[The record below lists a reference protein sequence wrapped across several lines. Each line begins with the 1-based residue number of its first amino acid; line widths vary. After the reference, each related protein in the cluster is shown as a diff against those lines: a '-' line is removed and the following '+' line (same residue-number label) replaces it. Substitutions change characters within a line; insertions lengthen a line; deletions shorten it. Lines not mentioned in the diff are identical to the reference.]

1 MLAFLDVLII
11 IIYFIIISIIGLN
24 YSKRQKNT
32 KDYFKGG
39 ERIPSWAAGLSI
51 FGTVLSPITFI
62 AIPSKAYSTDWSY
75 FLLNI
80 SVLLVIP
87 VIFYLFIPF
96 YRKTNVKT
104 AYEYLEI
111 RFNLT
116 MRLIG
121 CICFILYQV
130 GRIGVVLFLPSIAL
144 NLVTGIDIFICISLM
159 GIISLI
165 YTLFG
170 GIEAVIW
177 TDVIQVFVLMG
188 GIIISLL
195 IIASNI
201 DGGFEGILE
210 MAYLEDKFNIFDF
223 TLSFTEPTIWVMI
236 FGGFFINLTTYGTDY
251 TIVQRYLITP
261 NIGKAQKSIWLGI
274 LPVIPSTLIFFFI
287 GTALFI
293 FYKINPTA
301 LNTNFISDDAI
312 FPWYIVTQ
320 LPIGVSGILIA
331 AIFAA
336 AMSSLSSSMN
346 AGAASFSIDIFDR
359 LGLGE
364 NENSMKIARWATFII
379 GMFGILFAF
388 FMASSDIKSLWDEF
402 NKILGLIFGSLGG
415 VFLLGI
421 LTKKANSKGV
431 LFGILI
437 SFSIQFFLSQ
447 FEFVHLLLYAATGVI
462 SCFVFGYTASVVFRE
477 SKL

>member
-201 DGGFEGILE
+201 DG
-210 MAYLEDKFNIFDF
+210 
-223 TLSFTEPTIWVMI
+223 
-236 FGGFFINLTTYGTDY
+236 
-251 TIVQRYLITP
+251 
-261 NIGKAQKSIWLGI
+261 
-274 LPVIPSTLIFFFI
+274 
-287 GTALFI
+287 
-293 FYKINPTA
+293 
-301 LNTNFISDDAI
+301 
-312 FPWYIVTQ
+312 
-320 LPIGVSGILIA
+320 
-331 AIFAA
+331 
-336 AMSSLSSSMN
+336 
-346 AGAASFSIDIFDR
+346 
-359 LGLGE
+359 
-364 NENSMKIARWATFII
+364 
-379 GMFGILFAF
+379 
-388 FMASSDIKSLWDEF
+388 
-402 NKILGLIFGSLGG
+402 
-415 VFLLGI
+415 
-421 LTKKANSKGV
+421 
-431 LFGILI
+431 
-437 SFSIQFFLSQ
+437 
-447 FEFVHLLLYAATGVI
+447 
-462 SCFVFGYTASVVFRE
+462 
-477 SKL
+477 